1 MRTRRTTK
9 QPRYTNLVV
18 EFDEAEYEDL
28 IAEAKRRGIS
38 LTALLREALRHELGI
53 AIAEPAN

>member
-1 MRTRRTTK
+1 MRTKPTTK
-9 QPRYTNLVV
+9 KRTYTNLTV
-18 EFDEAEYEDL
+18 ELDDAEYEDL

-38 LTALLREALRHELGI
+38 MTALLREALRHELGI